1 MKKYLRVVYNFVIY
15 DIPLEV
21 IAEKRAESLAMIES
35 KLGTREFNM
44 IFSEE
49 YQHGMD
55 EDEVISNWAKENIS
69 WDKIKNH
76 AIRMDILNK
85 NEPVKDFKETMTVV
99 FH

>member
-1 MKKYLRVVYNFVIY
+1 MKKYLRVINNFVVY

-21 IAEKRAESLAMIES
+21 IAEKRAESLAIVES
-35 KLGTREFNM
+35 KLGTKEFNM

-49 YQHGMD
+49 YEHGME
-55 EDEVISNWAKENIS
+55 EDEVISSWAKENIT

-76 AIRMDILNK
+76 AIRMDMLNK
-85 NEPVKDFKETMTVV
+85 NEPIKEFKETITVV